1 MGDTAMARNARQ
13 SAQRPPAATI
23 AAAPA
28 APPIT
33 ATSAARSSSAV
44 RAGQAFLATVKNDPD
59 FQRWWD
65 SDERRRKWEAWQAEA
80 KRRVA
85 EGHETWQHFVGEPMP
100 TTLEDIR
107 LAALR
112 FGLSPDAVLRGDFSL
127 ADVTAFMIGDRLAAA
142 DAHVDRVRAAAAE
155 EKARMAVRA
164 STPAETGNPQ
174 GDADSRELMR
184 RRFEQ
189 ARLHRENSLRQRK
202 LRDEAETARLQRE
215 AARLQW
221 QRLAAGTL
229 AAPPG
234 AVPDTAPP
242 RAEVADDEPTRIS
255 RGLSDSA
262 RSYLRHLLVNEAFDR
277 ASLLSKSGIADELGV
292 SFNALRAAC
301 RELARHKPQILDAV
315 PGRRGGAWLTPFGK
329 LVAERV
335 PPATCRQLHLADI
348 GTNKH
353 RTSAK

>member
-23 AAAPA
+23 AADPA

-44 RAGQAFLATVKNDPD
+44 RAGQAFLAKVKNDPD

-127 ADVTAFMIGDRLAAA
+127 ADVTTFMIGDRLAAA
-142 DAHVDRVRAAAAE
+142 DAHLDRVRAAAAE
-155 EKARMAVRA
+155 EKTRIAVRA
-164 STPAETGNPQ
+164 STPDETGIPQ
-174 GDADSRELMR
+174 GDADSRELWR
-184 RRFEQ
+184 RRIEQ
-189 ARLHRENSLRQRK
+189 QQRHREDSLRHRR

-215 AARLQW
+215 AARLQL

-229 AAPPG
+229 AAPPS

-242 RAEVADDEPTRIS
+242 PAEVADDEPTRIS
-255 RGLSDSA
+255 RGLSDNA
-262 RSYLRHLLVNEAFDR
+262 RSVIRFLHQNTAYDR
-277 ASLLSKSGIADELGV
+277 ASRYSQADAASELGL
-292 SFNALRAAC
+292 SPSQLRVVF
-301 RELARHKPQILDAV
+301 RRLAKQSPVLFESKE
-315 PGRRGGAWLTPFGK
+315 GRGGGTWLTPVGK
-329 LVAERV
+329 AVAERI
-335 PPATCRQLHLADI
+335 PPESCRQFKPMLKANSHQ
-348 GTNKH
+348 T
-353 RTSAK
+353 RTV